1 MGISFY
7 YAVRILWRECGREF
21 LTNVHKQKS
30 PKTSLRTFCG
40 MDETRARATRVPA
53 RDSNFDNPSKPP
65 LDKGGLVGREFLTN
79 VHKQKSPKTSLRT
92 FCGMDETRTRD
103 LLRDRQAF

>member
-7 YAVRILWRECGREF
+7 YAVRILWRDCGREF
-21 LTNVHKQKS
+21 LTNIHKQKS
-30 PKTSLRTFCG
+30 PKIT
-40 MDETRARATRVPA
+40 
-53 RDSNFDNPSKPP
+53 
-65 LDKGGLVGREFLTN
+65 
-79 VHKQKSPKTSLRT
+79 LRT

>member
-21 LTNVHKQKS
+21 LTNAHKQKI
-30 PKTSLRTFCG
+30 PKITLRTFCG

-53 RDSNFDNPSKPP
+53 RASNFDNPSKPP
-65 LDKGGLVGREFLTN
+65 LDRGGLVGREFQNPT
-79 VHKQKSPKTSLRT
+79 HIKSKSPKSKRISGILRY
-92 FCGMDETRTRD
+92 GRD
-103 LLRDRQAF
+103 SNSRPPA

>member
-7 YAVRILWRECGREF
+7 YAVRILWRECGRES
-21 LTNVHKQKS
+21 LTNIHKINP
-30 PKTSLRTFCG
+30 PKNPKGSRGFCG

-65 LDKGGLVGREFLTN
+65 LDRGGLVGREFIIQCT
-79 VHKQKSPKTSLRT
+79 
-92 FCGMDETRTRD
+92 
-103 LLRDRQAF
+103 

>member
-7 YAVRILWRECGREF
+7 YAVRILWRDCGREF

-30 PKTSLRTFCG
+30 PKISLRTFCG

-53 RDSNFDNPSKPP
+53 RALILTTPP
-65 LDKGGLVGREFLTN
+65 NLPLIGE
-79 VHKQKSPKTSLRT
+79 
-92 FCGMDETRTRD
+92 
-103 LLRDRQAF
+103 A

>member
-7 YAVRILWRECGREF
+7 YAVRILQRECGREL
-21 LTNVHKQKS
+21 LTKIHKQKS
-30 PKTSLRTFCG
+30 PKIT
-40 MDETRARATRVPA
+40 
-53 RDSNFDNPSKPP
+53 
-65 LDKGGLVGREFLTN
+65 
-79 VHKQKSPKTSLRT
+79 LRT